1 MQLSLKTN
9 KQDRSQT
16 DLRSFF
22 TPTQSARSSQSNW
35 SSEKPESNSN
45 SQQAT
50 AEMPV
55 KEIISLLESDDEDL
69 SVWNGADDDDDDA
82 LMSGKECLGNSCQ
95 ESFHS
100 RRPRGS

>member
-1 MQLSLKTN
+1 MQLSLETN

-22 TPTQSARSSQSNW
+22 TPTPSARLSQSNW
-35 SSEKPESNSN
+35 SSEKLESN

-82 LMSGKECLGNSCQ
+82 LMSGKVCLGNSCQ

-100 RRPRGS
+100 RRPRDS